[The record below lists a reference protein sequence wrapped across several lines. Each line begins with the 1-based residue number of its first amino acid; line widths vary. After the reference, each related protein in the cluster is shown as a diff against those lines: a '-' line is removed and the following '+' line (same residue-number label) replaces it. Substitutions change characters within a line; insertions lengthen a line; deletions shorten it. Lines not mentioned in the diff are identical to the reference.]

1 MISADINL
9 KDLTYIINLVPK
21 ISDPHYKLGTQN
33 IQPT

>member
-9 KDLTYIINLVPK
+9 KDLTYIINSVPE
-21 ISDPHYKLGTQN
+21 IPDPHYKLDTQN